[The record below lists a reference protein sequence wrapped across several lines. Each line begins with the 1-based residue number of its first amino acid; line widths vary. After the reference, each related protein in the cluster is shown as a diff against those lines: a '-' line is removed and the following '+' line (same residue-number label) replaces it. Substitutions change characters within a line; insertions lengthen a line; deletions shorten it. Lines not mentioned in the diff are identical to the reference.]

1 MKKGN
6 LFKNLVI
13 FILVLTMLVPA
24 STVNVKADDST
35 DANYDPNIYVDDD
48 GTSYVISELPSYYDH
63 EHLTEKYLKKHPEMI
78 DYKNVKSND
87 ESLKFDISK
96 NRYYIYSEYIKYN
109 LIRPA
114 TYDRDGVVKI
124 YCSICGKNKKNPIIS
139 DTSSEPY
146 YESFLC
152 RIPRLKK
159 VEFKKKYTWEEIFL
173 AQWTKGTNSELTA
186 PYQVP
191 DYLVYKDTH
200 FVDVNGHKITAYV
213 DNPELTSR
221 TYDEDK
227 GWVYGNEYAAYTGTV
242 KYQVRPDV
250 PYIISQGV
258 NSPNFYDVD
267 YADCYY
273 VVNPPEIFIGKNTF
287 YITGMGTTCIPYT
300 KSKQIYKK
308 ASNHGDGSIGDESDR
323 LINAIIDG
331 YEIQYSTDKNFKKN
345 VKTTKNK
352 YGRLDYNKNIKYGS
366 TYYIRYRAYK
376 KVSKKYYYSSWTPIK
391 KVKVPNKNCWLF
403 NNSDESDYI
412 SYMYKFKSNAYPV
425 KNYDIR
431 EYSWGFYKKNHVV
444 STR

>member
-200 FVDVNGHKITAYV
+200 FVDINGHKITAYV

-227 GWVYGNEYAAYTGTV
+227 GWVYDNEYAAYTGTV
-242 KYQVRPDV
+242 KYQVRPDI
-250 PYIISQGV
+250 PCLDTTGRISK
-258 NSPNFYDVD
+258 FYDVD

-308 ASNHGDGSIGDESDR
+308 ASNSRDLSIGDESDK

-345 VKTTKNK
+345 VKTSRHK
-352 YGRLDYNKNIKYGS
+352 YGALDYNKNIKYGS

-431 EYSWGFYKKNHVV
+431 EYSWGVYKKNHVV